1 MPRYFPLLLVT
12 ALLLSLGC
20 KGKTNVLAKVQGK
33 DVSQAELDGYLR
45 VKRIPASDAKRRDA
59 AFDELLKREAMATLI
74 EKEPGLDK
82 AAIDAEVAD
91 VRRELLISR
100 YMDHFLDQKVTDA
113 AVKAYYDAHVKDYE
127 QRKVHAAHIL
137 VRTNSKM
144 SDAEKAAK
152 LTTASDLKAKLDAGA
167 NFEELARSASDDRI
181 SGSKGGDL
189 GWLREGSIDAE
200 FSKRAFSTPPGGVS
214 EPFATPFG
222 YHLLRVLEAP
232 TVVRRPYQAVL
243 GEIHYQL
250 RAEAKEAEQ
259 KRLQGLIKIEKKG
272 SYKLDPKAA
281 PVDSARQ
288 LTPPPAPL
296 PPGAGPARDP
306 DPLARAQPPTTGPA
320 GLGLPLP
327 AVPSADAQSKPP
339 VSKKTEPGARPAPAA
354 ARPAAPPAAA
364 RPAAAPAAP
373 APAPA
378 APAPAPASP
387 AQPE

>member
-1 MPRYFPLLLVT
+1 MPRYFSLFLAT
-12 ALLLSLGC
+12 ALLLSVGC

-59 AFDELLKREAMATLI
+59 AFDDLLQREAMATLI

-82 AAIDAEVAD
+82 AAIDAELAD
-91 VRRELLISR
+91 VRRELVISR

-113 AVKAYYDAHVKDYE
+113 SVKAYYDAHVKDYE

-137 VRTNSKM
+137 VRTNTKM

-152 LTTASDLKAKLDAGA
+152 LTTASDLKAKLDAGS
-167 NFEELARSASDDRI
+167 NFEELARGSSDDRI

-200 FSKRAFSTPPGGVS
+200 FSKRAFSTPPGSVT

-222 YHLLRVLEAP
+222 YHLLKVLEAP
-232 TVVRRPYQAVL
+232 TVVRRPYQAVI

-250 RAEAKEAEQ
+250 RAEAKEAET
-259 KRLQGLIKIEKKG
+259 KRLKALIKIEKKG

-281 PVDSARQ
+281 PMDSARRP
-288 LTPPPAPL
+288 TPPPASV
-296 PPGAGPARDP
+296 PPGAGPGTDL
-306 DPLARAQPPTTGPA
+306 DPLSRAQPPATGPA

-327 AVPSADAQSKPP
+327 AMPSADSQPKPP
-339 VSKKTEPGARPAPAA
+339 VSKKTEPGARPAPPV
-354 ARPAAPPAAA
+354 ARPAPARPVAPPAAPA
-364 RPAAAPAAP
+364 APAAAPAAP
-373 APAPA
+373 AQPT
-378 APAPAPASP
+378 
-387 AQPE
+387 QPE